1 MAHISA
7 WEDQRKFTKCGA
19 LVRITINYRKWKAT
33 MKSTKPK
40 LQISIWISI
49 GDQKSPENLTC
60 KALWMFSAMLT
71 SPNALRMGLLKWHC
85 YHCCW
90 LKFNWL
96 KGRNE
101 LMSLTVYG
109 LVTPLEQKNNQT
121 NSQIKNCTAFVS
133 CRYVCASYISYH
145 IIISDLYQYYQS
157 NISYYYSYQQITTPL
172 HLLDLQCLWMD
183 SRQLHNLAMKQL
195 SNQI

>member
-49 GDQKSPENLTC
+49 GDQKNPENLTC

-109 LVTPLEQKNNQT
+109 LVTPLEQKITKQIVKSKIALHSWVVGTFVPHIYHIILSYLICT
-121 NSQIKNCTAFVS
+121 NITKA
-133 CRYVCASYISYH
+133 IYH
-145 IIISDLYQYYQS
+145 IIILINKS
-157 NISYYYSYQQITTPL
+157 L
-172 HLLDLQCLWMD
+172 H
-183 SRQLHNLAMKQL
+183 HFTF
-195 SNQI
+195 